1 MAKQTNAD
9 AELFALYDQLDRIEE
24 LLEDMGDLKI
34 DSRADAEARLLEL
47 NAKIDQIES
56 SSD

>member
-1 MAKQTNAD
+1 MGRQTNAD

-34 DSRADAEARLLEL
+34 DSRSEAEARLLEL

-56 SSD
+56 ASD